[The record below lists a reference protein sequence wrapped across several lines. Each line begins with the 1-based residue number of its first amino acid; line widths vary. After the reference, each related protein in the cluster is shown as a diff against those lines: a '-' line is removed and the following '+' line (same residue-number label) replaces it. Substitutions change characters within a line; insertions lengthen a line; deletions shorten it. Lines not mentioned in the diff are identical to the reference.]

1 MHRQHVG
8 NAARDMSG
16 FACNMILRIYINMQQ
31 AGASDDPFLTPRH
44 RRREESPDLG

>member
-1 MHRQHVG
+1 MREGHVG
-8 NAARDMSG
+8 NDARDMTG

-31 AGASDDPFLTPRH
+31 AGANNDPFLTPRH